1 MEVLMETH
9 YDTLWA
15 LFDDVS
21 THYGIKLPM
30 ITGGIKYGEY
40 RKFHFDVGHKKKQLH
55 VQVYR
60 LDSGRY
66 EYNGYVL

>member
-1 MEVLMETH
+1 METH
-9 YDTLWA
+9 YETLWA
-15 LFDDVS
+15 LFEDVS
-21 THYGIKLPM
+21 ITYNIEVPM
-30 ITGGIKYGEY
+30 ITGGIRYGEY

-60 LDSGRY
+60 LDSGIY

>member
-1 MEVLMETH
+1 METH

-15 LFDDVS
+15 LFDAVS
-21 THYGIKLPM
+21 ITYNIEVPM
-30 ITGGIKYGEY
+30 ITGGIGYGEY
-40 RKFHFDVGHKKKQLH
+40 RKFHFDVGHKTKQLH

>member
-1 MEVLMETH
+1 METH
-9 YDTLWA
+9 YETLWA

-21 THYGIKLPM
+21 KAYNIQVPM

>member
-1 MEVLMETH
+1 MEVH

-15 LFDDVS
+15 LFDAVAEN
-21 THYGIKLPM
+21 YKIAIPM
-30 ITGGIKYGEY
+30 ITGGIGYGEY
-40 RKFHFDVGHKKKQLH
+40 VKYHFDIGHKTKQLH
-55 VQVYR
+55 VQIYR

>member
-1 MEVLMETH
+1 METH
-9 YDTLWA
+9 YETLWA

-21 THYGIKLPM
+21 STYNIQVPL